1 MRETLNIQ
9 PKTNQLIKE
18 TVTQR
23 VEVGSADEEFWI
35 MFNDITKDVLFG
47 TVEMTIIAGTIDTIK
62 VNRNY
67 KILQK
72 VDKDGR
78 KIVELK

>member
-35 MFNDITKDVLFG
+35 MFNDVTKDVLFG

>member
-1 MRETLNIQ
+1 
-9 PKTNQLIKE
+9 
-18 TVTQR
+18 
-23 VEVGSADEEFWI
+23 